1 MVSSALVCQSH
12 MTSLHLD
19 ALNLDVLASRTCL
32 HDACHDAALCE
43 EIRRPLHKET
53 AVPCPGARLSVPPTE
68 NNASVLRIRLVRT
81 REIQYSC
88 HSSHCSTVAR
98 CGQQHKIQDPTTVCL
113 RAGLEMPTVHYARL
127 STHNI
132 TAVPMLQVLIPTAT
146 TLALFVAGPER
157 VNHQQDTAV
166 LLRHLDIP
174 SEHFDTSCCIVAE
187 CAYYAAGIH
196 TYCNNAGLV
205 CCWTGEA
212 DQTTDHGHTAHCC
225 RHSYCVIWRGEL
237 ECGGRAVHAGL

>member
-88 HSSHCSTVAR
+88 HSSHCSAVAR
-98 CGQQHKIQDPTTVCL
+98 CGQQHKIRDPDPTTVCL

-127 STHNI
+127 STYNI
-132 TAVPMLQVLIPTAT
+132 PDALILQVLIPIAT
-146 TLALFVAGPER
+146 TLALFVAGPK
-157 VNHQQDTAV
+157 DST
-166 LLRHLDIP
+166 
-174 SEHFDTSCCIVAE
+174 TSKTRQ
-187 CAYYAAGIH
+187 YY
-196 TYCNNAGLV
+196 
-205 CCWTGEA
+205 
-212 DQTTDHGHTAHCC
+212 
-225 RHSYCVIWRGEL
+225 
-237 ECGGRAVHAGL
+237 